1 MASHVKSDFCENS
14 TKNIKKNCEKSGKAK
29 VALAFQ
35 ANMLV
40 TRLAG
45 D

>member
-14 TKNIKKNCEKSGKAK
+14 TKIKRKIVKKSEKAK